1 MPRRL
6 FRYNPKT
13 CQYEPAPFP
22 WVKFLI
28 YVLLFLVCTWGFF
41 AVISRLQPVLFPTQ
55 NMAMLAAQNLAYAQS
70 IKLIKADL
78 TEMRHMLSEF
88 QQDEKT
94 LAEKIF
100 GLPDKPST
108 VQIPSHNRLKENKE
122 ILADL
127 HRKVNTILDDVKR
140 GEWITMPALAARPEW
155 PVWWPLITNNPTIA
169 AGFGKKI
176 HPYHKGKYFH
186 TGIDIPA
193 GKGHGIHSAGSG
205 KVIRVVK
212 SRVESG
218 YGNYV
223 EIDHGTGV
231 ISRYACLDEIVVRT
245 GQQVEAGR
253 LIGYAGIS
261 GSAVAP
267 HLHFEILIN
276 GKPVNPL
283 LFMVQNITA
292 ETYARLQAEG
302 SRINQSLD

>member
-1 MPRRL
+1 MRRRL

-22 WVKFLI
+22 WAGFLV
-28 YVLLFLVCTWGFF
+28 YVLLFLVCTCGFF

-55 NMAMLAAQNLAYAQS
+55 NMAMLARQNLAYAQS
-70 IKLIKADL
+70 IRLMKADL
-78 TEMRHMLSEF
+78 AEMAHLLNEF
-88 QQDEKT
+88 QHKEKA
-94 LAEKIF
+94 LSEKIF
-100 GLPDKPST
+100 GLPRKPSN
-108 VQIPSHNRLKENKE
+108 VQVQARNVPEENKK

-127 HRKVNTILDDVKR
+127 HRKVNTILDDVQR
-140 GEWITMPALAARPEW
+140 GEWIAMPAVAARPEW
-155 PVWWPLITNNPTIA
+155 PVWWPLETSNPTIA
-169 AGFGKKI
+169 SGFGKRI

-186 TGIDIPA
+186 YGIDIPA
-193 GKGHGIHSAGSG
+193 AKGHGVRSAGGG
-205 KVIRVVK
+205 KVIRVVR

-245 GQQVEAGR
+245 GQQVEGGR

-276 GKPVNPL
+276 SRPVNPM
-283 LFMVQNITA
+283 LFMVRNFTA